1 MMRVSGA
8 TEDDVFVLLPLIR
21 AYWEFESISGF
32 DSDQMARQLK
42 RLLSAPYLGAGWIAW
57 EDDIAVGYLLA
68 VYVFSLEH
76 KGLTAEI
83 DELFV
88 SPTARNL
95 GVGAKLIGDAEVEFV
110 RIGCTNV
117 SLQLSRT
124 NEAAR
129 RFYHRRGY
137 EERASYE
144 LLEKTL
150 DAA

>member
-1 MMRVSGA
+1 MRVRRA
-8 TEDDVFVLLPLIR
+8 TEADVSVLLPLVR

-32 DSDQMARQLK
+32 DSDQIARQLE
-42 RLLSAPYLGAGWIAW
+42 RLLSEPYLGAGWIAL

-88 SPTARNL
+88 SPTVRSL
-95 GVGAKLIGDAEVEFV
+95 GVGAELIRDAEVEFV
-110 RIGCTNV
+110 RTGCMNV

-124 NEAAR
+124 NDAAR
-129 RFYHRRGY
+129 RFYHRHGY
-137 EERASYE
+137 EERTSYE
-144 LLEKTL
+144 LLEKAL
-150 DAA
+150 YPA